1 MRMTL
6 RDVDAR
12 SPQDILVAL
21 ALYRPGPLTGGLK
34 EAFIRRHLG
43 KESVEHLH
51 PSLGPLLQETYGV
64 ILYQEQVLR
73 ILSQLAGLSLAD
85 ADLMRRAM
93 SHFDP
98 GERMQTLRQR
108 FVEGAL
114 DRSGVPV
121 HTGEQIWELMAAFAG
136 YGFPKAH
143 AASYARV
150 AWQSAWCKAH
160 FPGEFIAAV
169 LANWGG
175 YYGQRMYMS
184 EARRLG
190 LPVRPPQVNYARPEF
205 SLARPQGTAA
215 LFVGLNQV
223 RGLTRR
229 TIQRILSERP
239 FHSMSDFLT
248 RVDPKPAEAE
258 SLARVGALAGYGT
271 IPELL
276 AQINR
281 GGWRY
286 AQPTLFELPRQATAE
301 EWSLAERVAAQEE
314 LLGVPVDAHPLE
326 LLPARLIESANCLTT
341 AQALELRGQTVRVL
355 GIRQT
360 LQRFF
365 DQEGRPFYRLELED
379 TSGVFTV
386 LVPSELYRRQRALLS
401 TRRPFV
407 VEGKVWEGE
416 RFEEVVLHAERIA
429 DLAPGI

>member
-6 RDVDAR
+6 REVDAH

-43 KESVEHLH
+43 KEPVEHLH
-51 PSLGPLLQETYGV
+51 PALGPLLEETYGV

-98 GERMQTLRQR
+98 GERMQTLRKR
-108 FVEGAL
+108 FVDGAL
-114 DRSGVPV
+114 QRSGVSLQ
-121 HTGEQIWELMAAFAG
+121 TGEQIWELMAAFAG

-175 YYGQRMYMS
+175 YYGQRMYLS

-190 LPVRPPQVNYARPEF
+190 LPLRPPQVNYARSEF
-205 SLARPQGTAA
+205 CLARPQGKPT

-223 RGLTRR
+223 RGLARR
-229 TIQRILSERP
+229 TIQRILTERP
-239 FHSMSDFLT
+239 FHSLSDFLT

-258 SLARVGALAGYGT
+258 SLARVGALLDFGSV
-271 IPELL
+271 PDLL
-276 AQINR
+276 AQISQ

-286 AQPTLFELPRQATAE
+286 AQPALFELPVEQHIG
-301 EWSLAERVAAQEE
+301 EWSPAQRVAAQEE

-326 LLPARLIESANCLTT
+326 LLPPRLLESANCLTT
-341 AQALELRGQTVRVL
+341 AQALERRGQVVRML

-386 LVPSELYRRQRALLS
+386 LVPGELYRRQRALLA
-401 TRRPFV
+401 TRRPLV
-407 VEGKVWEGE
+407 VEGKVSEGE
-416 RFEEVVLHAERIA
+416 RFEEVVLLAQRIA
-429 DLAPGI
+429 DLAPGL